1 MGGPVNELHRP
12 LCGSHDLAVG
22 LDQATIEGL
31 RAMIRSGGVQ
41 QLAVG
46 DLHAGEVAGLAWSG
60 NPAHL
65 RSVAAA
71 LQRAAQGLEDYLV
84 VRAPG
89 GEPVAKMR
97 IDYTSEADTGV
108 FSQLATMGPLQ
119 GLGIATMLIGAG
131 EQRVRARGLSSSPRS
146 ASKTTT
152 PGHVTSTS
160 GSDTRRPAACTHHG
174 KPRTT
179 LASFGCTKPRSRFC
193 ASACDA
199 RTRSTPRPTR
209 TGRPG
214 PYFPGLA
221 MTKPH
226 RRIELRD
233 GSRCRRTAH
242 CQSAPS
248 PLGTGARI

>member
-1 MGGPVNELHRP
+1 VR
-12 LCGSHDLAVG
+12 

-31 RAMIRSGGVQ
+31 RAMIQVGGAR

-46 DLHAGEVAGLAWSG
+46 DLRADEFAELTWSG

-65 RSVAAA
+65 RSIAAA

-84 VRAPG
+84 ARAPG

-131 EQRVRARGLSSSPRS
+131 EQRVHDRGL
-146 ASKTTT
+146 AFAALGVEDNN
-152 PGHVTSTS
+152 PGYATSTR
-160 GSDTRRPAACTHHG
+160 GSDTRRPAASTHPG

-179 LASFGCTKPRSRFC
+179 PASSGCTKPPLRFC
-193 ASACDA
+193 ASASDARALTTPRSA
-199 RTRSTPRPTR
+199 RTRRSALPFLARPMPSL
-209 TGRPG
+209 TGVSHSVMDLDVG
-214 PYFPGLA
+214 E
-221 MTKPH
+221 PH
-226 RRIELRD
+226 IANRCAVPI
-233 GSRCRRTAH
+233 GS
-242 CQSAPS
+242 
-248 PLGTGARI
+248 GAWN

>member
-1 MGGPVNELHRP
+1 M
-12 LCGSHDLAVG
+12 G

-31 RAMIRSGGVQ
+31 CAMIRADGVQ

-46 DLHAGEVAGLAWSG
+46 DLRTDEVAELAWSG

-71 LQRAAQGLEDYLV
+71 LKRAAQGLEDYLV

-131 EQRVRARGLSSSPRS
+131 EQRVHARGLGFAALGVEDNNPRARHLYQRLGYQAVS
-146 ASKTTT
+146 RQPASWETEDDA
-152 PGHVTSTS
+152 GVL
-160 GSDTRRPAACTHHG
+160 RVYE
-174 KPRTT
+174 TT
-179 LASFGCTKPRSRFC
+179 LT
-193 ASACDA
+193 
-199 RTRSTPRPTR
+199 
-209 TGRPG
+209 
-214 PYFPGLA
+214 
-221 MTKPH
+221 
-226 RRIELRD
+226 ILRK
-233 GSRCRRTAH
+233 R
-242 CQSAPS
+242 
-248 PLGTGARI
+248 L